1 MRKLLLKY
9 GQTHFETILPKKNII
24 QVIEGEEYP
33 QIADIPNEVKRA
45 LDNPIDSLP
54 LKQLVKRGETV
65 AIVVSDI
72 TRAWLKYPQFL
83 PDIIKYLNDKGVKD
97 NDIVIVMALG
107 AHRKHTP
114 EELETLLTK
123 NLVDR
128 IRVIDHDC
136 HDKDQLKYMG
146 DTSFG
151 TKVYLNKHIVGVD
164 KVILT
169 GGVVYHF
176 MAGYGGGR
184 KSILPGISGYTTIQ
198 ENHLLLLNP
207 QGSLQCL
214 NTIDCASGKT
224 KGNPMHEDQMEIAA
238 MLNPDFIFNVVM
250 NPQGQF
256 AGFYAGNYITA
267 WEKACQLVDQIYGIP
282 IEKQADLVIAT
293 CGGFPKD
300 LNLYQ
305 TSKTMDNA
313 SQAVKPG
320 GVIILLS
327 ECKDIKE
334 PHDFAQWFDL
344 PDINAMEKELRRK
357 FTIPGY
363 AAVYEVQQAL
373 ATTYIMVTLA
383 ENSDLVKK
391 VGMIPVTSLEEAI
404 EIAYKKCPLNPSIIV
419 MPQGSTTLPRFN
431 NGGASE

>member
-1 MRKLLLKY
+1 MRKFFLKY
-9 GQTHFETILPKKNII
+9 GSTHLEASLPEKNII
-24 QVIEGEEYP
+24 QVIEGKEYSA
-33 QIADIPNEVKRA
+33 ITDISSGVNHA
-45 LDNPIDSLP
+45 LDHPIDSLP
-54 LKQLVKRGETV
+54 IKQLVKKGETV

-72 TRAWLKYPQFL
+72 TRAWIKYPQFL
-83 PDIIKYLNDKGVKD
+83 PNIINYLNYSGVTD
-97 NDIVIVMALG
+97 NDILLVMALG

-136 HDKDQLKYMG
+136 HDKDQLSYMG
-146 DTSFG
+146 ETSFG
-151 TKVYLNKHIVGVD
+151 TKVYLNKHVVEAD

-184 KSILPGISGYTTIQ
+184 KSILPGIAGYSTIQ
-198 ENHLLLLNP
+198 QNHLLLLYP
-207 QGSLQCL
+207 QGSAQCL
-214 NTIDCASGKT
+214 NTKDCASGKT
-224 KGNPMHEDQMEIAA
+224 RGNPMHEDQMEIAA

-256 AGFYAGNYITA
+256 AGFFAGNYVTA
-267 WEKACQLVDQIYGIP
+267 WEKACQLVDRIYGIP

-334 PHDFAQWFDL
+334 PYDFAQWFDF
-344 PDINAMEKELRRK
+344 PDIKAMEKELRHN

-363 AAVYEVQQAL
+363 AAVFEVQQAL
-373 ATTYIMVTLA
+373 AITYIMVTLA
-383 ENSDLVKK
+383 ENADLVRK
-391 VGMIPVTSLEEAI
+391 VGMIPVTSMEEAF
-404 EIAYKKCPLNPSIIV
+404 EIAYKKCPPNPGVIV
-419 MPQGSTTLPRFN
+419 MPQGSTTLPRLN
-431 NGGASE
+431 NGGA